1 MSWHCEH
8 CGCSFQL
15 SDDLTGSSF
24 LFFFIYTYLEF
35 IFWRVFLG
43 IIPAFSR
50 IFVVLLLSFL
60 YILDTHPLLG
70 LQFIVFPL
78 LQKVSSLC
86 NFLFFREN
94 TYSNFSSFL
103 LFCVFMVILKNIFTQ
118 RVLWINYLVFLI
130 IYYMSLKSLIHF
142 KYFPF

>member
-86 NFLFFREN
+86 NFIFFREN

-103 LFCVFMVILKNIFTQ
+103 LFCVFMVILKK
-118 RVLWINYLVFLI
+118 YLYPESVVDQLSCFLSNLLHESQVFN
-130 IYYMSLKSLIHF
+130 
-142 KYFPF
+142 PF